1 MKKTFTIIIAGAV
14 LFLFP
19 NVLSAQDASQDFSEQ
34 HNNTGQ
40 TFYDWCKDYPEGE
53 SHRLCQG
60 YLSSAMIL
68 LEKGISSA
76 GPDVKICLPEGTE
89 FDEMVTVFMAH
100 MDANPELMPKRGGAG
115 VTAAWMSAYPC
126 E

>member
-1 MKKTFTIIIAGAV
+1 MKKTFTIIIAGVA

-60 YLSSAMIL
+60 YLSSAKIL

-89 FDEMVTVFMAH
+89 FEEMVTVFMAH
-100 MDANPELMPKRGGAG
+100 MDANPDLMKERGGAG